1 MPPMMPLFSRPPES
15 QNPDSQHPE
24 TLTIALTLGDP
35 AGIGPEVV
43 GKALCDPHL
52 HTWRQAQPF
61 SIRFTVVGERAL
73 GERWLTNPAVV
84 DAVSWLDLG
93 MRVSV
98 LPGQGNAQ
106 TGEASFRCLQA
117 AVDGALRGDFGAIVT
132 APIAKA
138 AWQAAGH
145 AYPGQTEVLAGRTQS
160 DRPGMLFVARSP
172 HSDWVLRVL
181 LATVHIP
188 LSQVPLVLTPAVL
201 TTKLDTLR
209 DSLRQDFGL
218 AGGTLAIA
226 GLNPH
231 AGEGGYLGTEEETW
245 LKPTLAAWQA
255 ANPAWRVWGP
265 VPPDVLWVSAARAWQ
280 TGGEAPVAYLA
291 LYHDQGL
298 IPVKMLAFDRAVNVT
313 VGLPFVRTSPDHG
326 TAFDIAGKGIAD
338 PSSTI
343 AAIQW
348 AIELTAHRR
357 LGAS

>member
-1 MPPMMPLFSRPPES
+1 LA
-15 QNPDSQHPE
+15 
-24 TLTIALTLGDP
+24 IALTLGDP

-43 GKALCDPHL
+43 GKALTDPNL
-52 HTWRQAQPF
+52 LTWRQSQPF
-61 SIRFTVVGERAL
+61 PIRFTVVGDRAL
-73 GERWLTNPAVV
+73 GERWLANSAVV
-84 DAVSWLDLG
+84 AEAVNWLDVG

-98 LPGQGNAQ
+98 PVGHGNAQ
-106 TGEASFRCLQA
+106 TGEASFQYLQA
-117 AVDGALRGDFGAIVT
+117 AIDGALRGDFGAIVT
-132 APIAKA
+132 APIAKSG
-138 AWQAAGH
+138 WQAAGH
-145 AYPGQTEVLAGRTQS
+145 AYPGQTEVLGERTQS

-172 HSDWVLRVL
+172 HSDWILRVL

-188 LSQVPLVLTPAVL
+188 VSQVPLVLTPMLL
-201 TTKLDTLR
+201 TTKLNTLR

-218 AGGTLAIA
+218 EGGTLAVA

-245 LKPTLAAWQA
+245 LKPTLALWQA

-265 VPPDVLWVSAARAWQ
+265 VPPDALWVGAARAWHQ
-280 TGGEAPVAYLA
+280 GGEAPVAYLA

-313 VGLPFVRTSPDHG
+313 IGLPFVRTSPDHG
-326 TAFDIAGKGIAD
+326 TAFDIAGQGIAD

-348 AIELTAHRR
+348 AIKLTAQRR
-357 LGAS
+357 VTSP

>member
-1 MPPMMPLFSRPPES
+1 MP
-15 QNPDSQHPE
+15 
-24 TLTIALTLGDP
+24 TLGSPSVRCGAPVLNVALTLGDP

-43 GKALCDPHL
+43 GKALTDPHCRAWL
-52 HTWRQAQPF
+52 QAQPF
-61 SIRFTVVGERAL
+61 AIRFTVVGDRAV
-73 GERWLTNPAVV
+73 GERWLIHPVEPV
-84 DAVSWLDLG
+84 IWQDLG
-93 MRVSV
+93 TRVSV
-98 LPGQGNAQ
+98 QPGIGNAQ
-106 TGEASFRCLQA
+106 TGEASFRYLQA
-117 AVDGALRGDFGAIVT
+117 AIDGALRGDFGAIVT
-132 APIAKA
+132 APIAKSG
-138 AWQAAGH
+138 WQAAGY
-145 AYPGQTEVLAGRTQS
+145 AYPGQTEVLAERTQS

-188 LSQVPLVLTPAVL
+188 LSQVPGMLTPALL
-201 TTKLDTLR
+201 TAKLDTLR
-209 DSLRQDFGL
+209 DSLQRDFGL
-218 AGGTLAIA
+218 VGGTLAVA

-245 LKPTLAAWQA
+245 LKPTLATWQA

-265 VPPDVLWVSAARAWQ
+265 VPPDALWVGAARAWHQ
-280 TGGEAPVAYLA
+280 GGEAPVAYLA

-326 TAFDIAGKGIAD
+326 TAFDIAGRGIAD

-348 AIELTAHRR
+348 AIELTAQRQ
-357 LGAS
+357 GAFDPRYAKAKG